1 MGEVIVS
8 LNSKLQIPNLKQIP
22 NPNVQITKTSLFEI
36 HQGIRNTFE
45 FWILRFICNLACLRE
60 AASAK
65 AGAWSLVLARMLSV
79 QTTNLTK
86 RFGPLTAV
94 KNLNLEVKAGEI
106 FGLVGPDAAGKTTTL
121 RMLCGIL
128 PPDEGEARVAGYDI
142 RREVELLKEKVG
154 YLPQRFGLYGDLTV
168 IENVHF
174 YADLY
179 QVPKKIRK
187 GRIERLLRFANL
199 EPFVKR
205 KAQDLSGGMKQKLGL
220 ISALIHTP
228 EILLLDEPTT
238 GVDPLS
244 RRDFWM
250 ILYDLL
256 KEGVTILFSTSYLD
270 EAERCSRIG
279 LIYQGELMIADTPA
293 SVKTQMRGTILELR
307 MEDHQEG
314 MKILEKTGSFRS
326 IVLSGDKIHVF
337 VDDPLKG
344 EKLIREVLRS
354 ERREVENLTEVR
366 PSLEDVFVSMVKE
379 KKG

>member
-1 MGEVIVS
+1 
-8 LNSKLQIPNLKQIP
+8 
-22 NPNVQITKTSLFEI
+22 
-36 HQGIRNTFE
+36 
-45 FWILRFICNLACLRE
+45 
-60 AASAK
+60 
-65 AGAWSLVLARMLSV
+65 MLSIK
-79 QTTNLTK
+79 TTNLTK
-86 RFGPLTAV
+86 TFDSITAV
-94 KNLNLEVKAGEI
+94 NRLNLEVKAGEI

-142 RREVELLKEKVG
+142 RREAELLKEKVG

-179 QVPKKIRK
+179 QVPKKMRK

-228 EILLLDEPTT
+228 EILFLDEPTT

-293 SVKTQMRGTILELR
+293 SVKTRMRGTILELR
-307 MEDHQEG
+307 MKDHQEG

-326 IVLSGDKIHVF
+326 MVLSGDKIHVF

-344 EKLIREVLRS
+344 EKLIREVFSS
-354 ERREVENLTEVR
+354 EGMEVENLAEVK
-366 PSLEDVFVSMVKE
+366 PSLEDVFVSMVRSKNSASE
-379 KKG
+379 